1 VYTPSGFG
9 TSELG
14 DIEVV
19 PVGDDLHLF
28 HLTLPNHDVIQH
40 AVSHDGLSWRPLP
53 AALRTGNPGAIDD
66 DQIWTMS
73 VTPRP
78 DGTGWV
84 MLYTAL
90 GSADHGRVQRVA
102 IAESPDL
109 LHWRKHPEIPAV
121 SADPQWYEA
130 DPAVVGTVSWR
141 DPKPVHIEGGYLA
154 TICAREANGPLPRRG
169 CVGLLFSSDLRK
181 WAARPPLFTPRRYW
195 DLECPQLFRVE
206 TASEPH
212 WVLIASVMEDRSL
225 RYWLARDPLGPFRV
239 PPGGDILAPAG
250 HYAARAT
257 RWQDRDLLFAWHQP
271 RLHQGWPST
280 PQTVDWVEARNPFG
294 KFLAPPLEIVP
305 RRDGSLGLHSF
316 AGWQAYEGDT
326 WRPVSA
332 NWHLQAPST
341 TRVALS
347 APPAHNFQVRGEL
360 TLEAARG
367 GLAFRMG
374 EDESSG
380 LFIELT
386 PGSRNV
392 TLQRW
397 GTRQRDMGAALG
409 LTYEVLQQAELHE
422 PLRTHQ
428 PIAFTLLNV
437 GPYVE
442 LSVNGEIVLAT
453 MTGCPAYGS
462 CGVWVE
468 DGELRA
474 ENVHWVAMRQPAP
487 IPPTPEV

>member
-1 VYTPSGFG
+1 
-9 TSELG
+9 
-14 DIEVV
+14 
-19 PVGDDLHLF
+19 
-28 HLTLPNHDVIQH
+28 
-40 AVSHDGLSWRPLP
+40 
-53 AALRTGNPGAIDD
+53 
-66 DQIWTMS
+66 
-73 VTPRP
+73 
-78 DGTGWV
+78 
-84 MLYTAL
+84 
-90 GSADHGRVQRVA
+90 
-102 IAESPDL
+102 
-109 LHWRKHPEIPAV
+109 
-121 SADPQWYEA
+121 
-130 DPAVVGTVSWR
+130 
-141 DPKPVHIEGGYLA
+141 
-154 TICAREANGPLPRRG
+154 
-169 CVGLLFSSDLRK
+169 
-181 WAARPPLFTPRRYW
+181 
-195 DLECPQLFRVE
+195 
-206 TASEPH
+206 
-212 WVLIASVMEDRSL
+212 
-225 RYWLARDPLGPFRV
+225 
-239 PPGGDILAPAG
+239 
-250 HYAARAT
+250 
-257 RWQDRDLLFAWHQP
+257 
-271 RLHQGWPST
+271 
-280 PQTVDWVEARNPFG
+280 VDWVEARNPFG

-332 NWHLQAPST
+332 DWHLQAPST
-341 TRVALS
+341 TRVALT
-347 APPAHNFQVRGEL
+347 APPAHNFKVRGEL

-409 LTYEVLQQAELHE
+409 LTYEVLQPAELHE